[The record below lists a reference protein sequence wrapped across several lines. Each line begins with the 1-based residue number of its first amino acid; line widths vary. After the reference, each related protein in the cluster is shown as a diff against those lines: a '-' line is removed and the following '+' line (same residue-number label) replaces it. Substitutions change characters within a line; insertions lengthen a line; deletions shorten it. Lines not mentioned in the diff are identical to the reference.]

1 MVRHPG
7 LVDEAHDADGAAVS
21 PRLRPEQ
28 LVMFELFASR
38 VLERRA
44 RRETRAAKDE
54 MTKKTADEWII
65 VEVGCK
71 GLPYWVGWPAEG
83 AGDWHDD
90 PSEAGGYAS
99 EAAAWRQIEA
109 EPQMFA
115 GCEPRRRGEVLRG

>member
-1 MVRHPG
+1 LVRHPG

-21 PRLRPEQ
+21 PQLRPEQ
-28 LVMFELFASR
+28 LVMFELFA
-38 VLERRA
+38 
-44 RRETRAAKDE
+44 TRAQKDD

-65 VEVGCK
+65 VEVGCR

-90 PSEAGGYAS
+90 PAEAGGYAS

-109 EPQMFA
+109 DPQMFT
-115 GCEPRRRGEVLRG
+115 GCEPRRRAEVLRG